1 LKLIGAELA
10 AVARL
15 YEWGG
20 YDKNGKY
27 LFDLKRP
34 GWGKPIQQIMKVSN
48 DYLRNFEL
56 VISYW
61 LPR

>member
-1 LKLIGAELA
+1 MKLIGAELTA
-10 AVARL
+10 AARL

-34 GWGKPIQQIMKVSN
+34 DWGNPIQQIMKDTGVTVFFQGH
-48 DYLRNFEL
+48 DHVFVR
-56 VISYW
+56 
-61 LPR
+61 